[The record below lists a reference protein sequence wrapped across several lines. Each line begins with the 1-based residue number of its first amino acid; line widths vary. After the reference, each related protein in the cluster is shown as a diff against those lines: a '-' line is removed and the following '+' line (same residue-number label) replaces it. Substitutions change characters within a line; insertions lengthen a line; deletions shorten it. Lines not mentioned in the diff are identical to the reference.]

1 MDFSRIAT
9 VLVEPRE
16 PGNIGA
22 AARALANMG
31 LSRLIL
37 VNPADHLTSPAYR
50 MALGGKEVLEGAE
63 VCSSLSEALEGCA
76 FVVGTTRRQRNART
90 EMLDARSAAREITEA
105 ARKNS
110 VAVLFGRE
118 DRGLTN
124 DEIEQCQRVATIPAA
139 RGNPSINLSQ
149 AVMVM
154 AYEIFL
160 AGDDEADAAR
170 SPVPRVLAT
179 REKLEGLY
187 AHMEE
192 VLLMIDYLH
201 GHNPRHMMRVFREI
215 FGRAG
220 LSEREVQ
227 ALRGIF
233 HQVKWHAG
241 GRPGEGSR
249 GSG

>member
-1 MDFSRIAT
+1 MDFSRIAI

-16 PGNIGA
+16 PGNVGA
-22 AARALANMG
+22 AARAMANMG

-37 VNPADHLTSPAYR
+37 VNPADHLTFPAYR
-50 MALGGKEVLEGAE
+50 MALGGKEILERAK
-63 VCSSLSEALEGCA
+63 VCSSLSEALEGCG
-76 FVVGTTRRQRNART
+76 FVVGTTRRERNART
-90 EMLDARSAAREITEA
+90 EMHTPRSAAVEITQA

-124 DEIEQCQRVATIPAA
+124 DEVERCQRVVTVPTAP
-139 RGNPSINLSQ
+139 GNPSINLSQ
-149 AVMVM
+149 AVVVL

-160 AGDDEADAAR
+160 AGGEGAVAAQSPPPRTLADQ
-170 SPVPRVLAT
+170 
-179 REKLEGLY
+179 EKLEGLY

-201 GHNPRHMMRVFREI
+201 GNNPKHMMRVFREV

-233 HQVKWHAG
+233 HQVEWYAG
-241 GRPGEGSR
+241 RRLGEGSKKR
-249 GSG
+249 G